1 MIAPNPLKMSSHPG
15 ILFSAYRNK
24 TTKQLLCFLW
34 PEFPPMVST
43 IKK

>member
-1 MIAPNPLKMSSHPG
+1 MIEPNPLKMSNCPG

-24 TTKQLLCFLW
+24 ATKQLLCFLW